1 MNLLSLILTA
11 FGLSMDAFA
20 VSITNGL
27 RMKKIT
33 NKNAAKIAIYMG
45 GFQGLMPVIGWAL
58 GLGFKDYITS
68 IDHWIALVLLSLIG
82 GKMIYEAIQDKR
94 HPEESCEEQEQG
106 DDSSKESD
114 DGVVSNKELL
124 LLAIATSI
132 DALAVGVSFAFL
144 NISIISSASIIAII
158 TFLMC
163 FIGVKIGKKCGCFLK
178 DKSEII
184 GGIILI
190 LIGLN
195 IFLEHT
201 NFLRLI

>member
-27 RMKKIT
+27 RMKRIT

-106 DDSSKESD
+106 DGSSKESD

-178 DKSEII
+178 DKAEII

-201 NFLRLI
+201 NFLGLI

>member
-178 DKSEII
+178 DKAEII

-201 NFLRLI
+201 NFLGLI

>member
-27 RMKKIT
+27 RMKRVT
-33 NKNAAKIAIYMG
+33 NKNAARIAIYMG
-45 GFQGLMPVIGWAL
+45 GFQGLMPIIGWSL
-58 GLGFKDYITS
+58 GLGFKDYISS
-68 IDHWIALVLLSLIG
+68 IDHWIALALLSFIG
-82 GKMIYEAIQDKR
+82 GKMIYETIQDKK
-94 HPEESCEEQEQG
+94 HHEESCGE
-106 DDSSKESD
+106 KENED
-114 DGVVSNKELL
+114 IRYKEINDGVVSNKEIL

-163 FIGVKIGKKCGCFLK
+163 FIGVKLGKKCGCFLK
-178 DKSEII
+178 DKAEII

-201 NFLRLI
+201 NFLGLI

>member
-178 DKSEII
+178 DKAEII